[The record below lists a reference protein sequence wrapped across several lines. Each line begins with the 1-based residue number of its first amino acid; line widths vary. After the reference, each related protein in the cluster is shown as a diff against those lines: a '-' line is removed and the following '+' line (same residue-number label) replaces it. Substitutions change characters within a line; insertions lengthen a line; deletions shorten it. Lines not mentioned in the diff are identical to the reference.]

1 MTLCLRLARAVVP
14 SSSNLIACRFRQFSI
29 QAENDATK
37 PRTMEDTVTEQRQV
51 LFPNAQKLEEAW
63 QQKDMQRQA
72 ASNSSDWSPRQLPY
86 KTYEKDSSPDDSD
99 EDDVP
104 KGTGEDGL
112 EVGVD
117 EVGFR
122 YNGPEPTSFGD
133 WAHKG
138 RVTDFWREAR
148 LVSPV
153 VSFRRPRQTERWQ
166 SAFGRKNMYCW
177 RSPKDGNSA
186 GPKSYRCF

>member
-1 MTLCLRLARAVVP
+1 MALSFRLARAVVP
-14 SSSNLIACRFRQFSI
+14 RSPNLIACRFRQFSI

-104 KGTGEDGL
+104 AETEEDGL
-112 EVGVD
+112 EVGVE

-138 RVTDFWREAR
+138 RVTDF
-148 LVSPV
+148 
-153 VSFRRPRQTERWQ
+153 
-166 SAFGRKNMYCW
+166 
-177 RSPKDGNSA
+177 
-186 GPKSYRCF
+186 

>member
-104 KGTGEDGL
+104 EETEADGL
-112 EVGVD
+112 EVGVE

-138 RVTDFWREAR
+138 RVTDF
-148 LVSPV
+148 
-153 VSFRRPRQTERWQ
+153 
-166 SAFGRKNMYCW
+166 
-177 RSPKDGNSA
+177 
-186 GPKSYRCF
+186 

>member
-1 MTLCLRLARAVVP
+1 MA
-14 SSSNLIACRFRQFSI
+14 
-29 QAENDATK
+29 
-37 PRTMEDTVTEQRQV
+37 DTVTEQRQV
-51 LFPNAQKLEEAW
+51 LFPNAQELEEAW

-86 KTYEKDSSPDDSD
+86 KTYEKDSSPDSD

-104 KGTGEDGL
+104 EGTEDGL
-112 EVGVD
+112 EVGAE

-138 RVTDFWREAR
+138 RVTDFWSEAR
-148 LVSPV
+148 FTRS
-153 VSFRRPRQTERWQ
+153 VSFRRRR
-166 SAFGRKNMYCW
+166 
-177 RSPKDGNSA
+177 
-186 GPKSYRCF
+186 